1 MKKYIAPSLK
11 VFNVSSEDII
21 QTSGETAN
29 VPTTVVNGVTATN
42 YGTTNF
48 NTAYGTITN
57 VSQ

>member
-21 QTSGETAN
+21 QTSGEIAN
-29 VPTTVVNGVTATN
+29 VPTNVVKGVKATD
-42 YGTTNF
+42 YGATSF
-48 NTAYGTITN
+48 STAYGDITK